1 MRNGGRPHRRADAP
15 GLSNYVWYVPALG
28 FSDCMQRA
36 TKAVQ
41 QLGVADVHQ
50 KPIEV
55 GLGFVDGVLGDYYI
69 EVICLTSK
77 GTVITVVTGDDYTTS
92 DNYRRQID
100 TIMGN
105 GSSPSP
111 SPELRQEHTAPK

>member
-1 MRNGGRPHRRADAP
+1 MGAPVVHADAP
-15 GLSNYVWYVPALG
+15 GLSDYVWYVPALG

-36 TKAVQ
+36 AKAAR
-41 QLGVADVHQ
+41 QLGVAEARE
-50 KPIEV
+50 KTIEV
-55 GLGFVDGVLGDYYI
+55 GLGFVGGVLGDYYV
-69 EVICLTSK
+69 EVICLTGK
-77 GTVITVVTGDDYTTS
+77 GTVITMVTGVDYTTS